1 MGGTRLVP
9 EFCSCEGVSWGGRGR
24 DELVVL
30 GMAEEGIEPVDPF
43 SVAFRAEMEKKNVQL
58 IHLVNLFGHF
68 DIGI

>member
-43 SVAFRAEMEKKNVQL
+43 SVVFRAEIEEKM
-58 IHLVNLFGHF
+58 
-68 DIGI
+68 